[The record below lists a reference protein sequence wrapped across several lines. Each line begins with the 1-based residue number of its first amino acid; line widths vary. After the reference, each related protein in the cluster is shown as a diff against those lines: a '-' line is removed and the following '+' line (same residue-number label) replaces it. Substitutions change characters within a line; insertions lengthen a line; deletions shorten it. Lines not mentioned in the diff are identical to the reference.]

1 MNRKFLILFSLL
13 IVAIGISGILLNPDK
28 EIPKLLT
35 QTEKRKERNIVLA
48 QTRHDL
54 TAGRLIS
61 KEDYSLQNII
71 VDESSDLVK
80 NDLSHGHRID
90 SDSIDGDS
98 IDGDR
103 TADDRTHDHRL
114 DGHLLKNNILAGSY
128 ITDEMLISPSSRE
141 FSRLN
146 LKHGE
151 IIYKFYITEKNE
163 YLLNT
168 LNPGDV
174 LSFQLLTLETN
185 KTKGMENGI
194 AIDSK
199 SMNSKQRQKYSLNN
213 VIPDMPILSIKTYS
227 PEELSVKNNKNNKTE
242 AYALGYIEVI
252 MKIQDL
258 EFIHTVEKAGE
269 VFLTPKSGDH
279 RRIDLDD
286 IIPTLQTI
294 RELRG

>member
-28 EIPKLLT
+28 EIPELLT

-80 NDLSHGHRID
+80 NDLSRGHR
-90 SDSIDGDS
+90 IDGDS
-98 IDGDR
+98 IDG
-103 TADDRTHDHRL
+103 DRTHDHRL

-185 KTKGMENGI
+185 KIKGMENGI

-199 SMNSKQRQKYSLNN
+199 SMNSKQKQKYSLNN

-242 AYALGYIEVI
+242 AYSLGYIEVI

-286 IIPTLQTI
+286 IIPTLQTV

>member
-1 MNRKFLILFSLL
+1 
-13 IVAIGISGILLNPDK
+13 
-28 EIPKLLT
+28 
-35 QTEKRKERNIVLA
+35 
-48 QTRHDL
+48 
-54 TAGRLIS
+54 AGTLIS
-61 KEDYSLQNII
+61 KEDYSLQNIT

-90 SDSIDGDS
+90 GDS
-98 IDGDR
+98 I
-103 TADDRTHDHRL
+103 ADDRTHDHKL

-128 ITDEMLISPSSRE
+128 IIDEMLISPDSRE

-168 LNPGDV
+168 LNPGDF

-199 SMNSKQRQKYSLNN
+199 SMSSKQRQKYSLNN

-242 AYALGYIEVI
+242 EYSLGYIEVI

-279 RRIDLDD
+279 KRIDLDD

>member
-28 EIPKLLT
+28 EIPELLT

-90 SDSIDGDS
+90 GDS

-128 ITDEMLISPSSRE
+128 LTDEMLISPSSRE

-163 YLLNT
+163 YLLNI

-185 KTKGMENGI
+185 KIKGMENGI

-199 SMNSKQRQKYSLNN
+199 SMNSKQKQKYSLNN

-242 AYALGYIEVI
+242 AYSLGYIEVI

>member
-28 EIPKLLT
+28 EIPELLN
-35 QTEKRKERNIVLA
+35 QAEKRKERNIVLA

-90 SDSIDGDS
+90 GDR
-98 IDGDR
+98 INGDR
-103 TADDRTHDHRL
+103 TDDDRTDDDRTDDHRL

-128 ITDEMLISPSSRE
+128 LTDEMLISPSSRE

-163 YLLNT
+163 YLLKT
-168 LNPGDV
+168 LNPGDF

-199 SMNSKQRQKYSLNN
+199 SMNSKQKQKYSLNN

-227 PEELSVKNNKNNKTE
+227 PDELSVKNNKNNKTE
-242 AYALGYIEVI
+242 EYSLGYIEVI
-252 MKIQDL
+252 MKIQNL

-279 RRIDLDD
+279 KRIDLDD

>member
-28 EIPKLLT
+28 DMPELLT

-61 KEDYSLQNII
+61 KKDYSLQNIT

-80 NDLSHGHRID
+80 NDLSHGHRIN
-90 SDSIDGDS
+90 GDS
-98 IDGDR
+98 
-103 TADDRTHDHRL
+103 TDDNKINDHRL

>member
-28 EIPKLLT
+28 EMPELLT

-90 SDSIDGDS
+90 GDS
-98 IDGDR
+98 
-103 TADDRTHDHRL
+103 TDDDKINDHRL

-128 ITDEMLISPSSRE
+128 LTDEMLISPSSRE

-163 YLLNT
+163 YLLKT
-168 LNPGDV
+168 LNPGDF

-227 PEELSVKNNKNNKTE
+227 PE
-242 AYALGYIEVI
+242 
-252 MKIQDL
+252 
-258 EFIHTVEKAGE
+258 
-269 VFLTPKSGDH
+269 
-279 RRIDLDD
+279 
-286 IIPTLQTI
+286 
-294 RELRG
+294 

>member
-28 EIPKLLT
+28 EIPELLA

-90 SDSIDGDS
+90 GDS
-98 IDGDR
+98 IDG
-103 TADDRTHDHRL
+103 DRTHDHRL
-114 DGHLLKNNILAGSY
+114 DGHLLKNNMLAGSY

-242 AYALGYIEVI
+242 AYSLGYIEVI

>member
-28 EIPKLLT
+28 EIPELLA

-90 SDSIDGDS
+90 GDS
-98 IDGDR
+98 IDG
-103 TADDRTHDHRL
+103 DRTHDHRL

-242 AYALGYIEVI
+242 AYSLGYIEVI

>member
-28 EIPKLLT
+28 EIPELLN
-35 QTEKRKERNIVLA
+35 QAEKRKERNIVLA

-90 SDSIDGDS
+90 GDR
-98 IDGDR
+98 INGDR
-103 TADDRTHDHRL
+103 TDDDRTDDHRL

-128 ITDEMLISPSSRE
+128 LTDEMLISPSSRE

-163 YLLNT
+163 YLLKT
-168 LNPGDV
+168 LNPGDF

-199 SMNSKQRQKYSLNN
+199 SMNSKQKQKYSLNN

-227 PEELSVKNNKNNKTE
+227 PDELSVKNNKNNKTE
-242 AYALGYIEVI
+242 EYSLGYIEVI

-279 RRIDLDD
+279 KRIDLDD

>member
-28 EIPKLLT
+28 EIPELLN
-35 QTEKRKERNIVLA
+35 QAEKRKERNIVLA

-90 SDSIDGDS
+90 GDR
-98 IDGDR
+98 INGDR
-103 TADDRTHDHRL
+103 TDDDRTDDHRL

-128 ITDEMLISPSSRE
+128 LTDEMLILPSSRE

-163 YLLNT
+163 YLLKT
-168 LNPGDV
+168 LNPGDF

-242 AYALGYIEVI
+242 EYSLGYIEVI

-279 RRIDLDD
+279 KRIDLDD

>member
-28 EIPKLLT
+28 EIPELLT

-54 TAGRLIS
+54 TAGTLIS
-61 KEDYSLQNII
+61 KEDYSLQNIT

-90 SDSIDGDS
+90 GDS
-98 IDGDR
+98 I
-103 TADDRTHDHRL
+103 ADDRTHDHKL

-128 ITDEMLISPSSRE
+128 IIDEMLISPDSRE

-168 LNPGDV
+168 LNPGDF
-174 LSFQLLTLETN
+174 LSFQLLTLETI
-185 KTKGMENGI
+185 KQKEWRMVLLLI
-194 AIDSK
+194 A
-199 SMNSKQRQKYSLNN
+199 R
-213 VIPDMPILSIKTYS
+213 V
-227 PEELSVKNNKNNKTE
+227 
-242 AYALGYIEVI
+242 
-252 MKIQDL
+252 
-258 EFIHTVEKAGE
+258 
-269 VFLTPKSGDH
+269 
-279 RRIDLDD
+279 
-286 IIPTLQTI
+286 
-294 RELRG
+294 

>member
-28 EIPKLLT
+28 EIPELLA
-35 QTEKRKERNIVLA
+35 QTEKRKEKNIVLA

-54 TAGRLIS
+54 SAGALVSRQ
-61 KEDYSLQNII
+61 DYSLQNIT
-71 VDESSDLVK
+71 VDESSGLVK
-80 NDLSHGHRID
+80 NDLSHGHRI
-90 SDSIDGDS
+90 
-98 IDGDR
+98 
-103 TADDRTHDHRL
+103 

-128 ITDEMLISPSSRE
+128 ITDEMLISPNSHE
-141 FSRLN
+141 FSQLN
-146 LKHGE
+146 LKNGE
-151 IIYKFYITEKNE
+151 IIYKFFITKKNE

-168 LNPGDV
+168 LNPGDF

-185 KTKGMENGI
+185 KAKGMENGI
-194 AIDSK
+194 AIDSN

-213 VIPDMPILSIKTYS
+213 VIPNMPILSIKTYS
-227 PEELSVKNNKNNKTE
+227 SEELSVKNNKNNKTE
-242 AYALGYIEVI
+242 EYSLGYIEVI

-269 VFLTPKSGDH
+269 VFLIPKSGDH
-279 RRIDLDD
+279 KRIDLDE

>member
-28 EIPKLLT
+28 EIPELLT

-90 SDSIDGDS
+90 GDS
-98 IDGDR
+98 IDG
-103 TADDRTHDHRL
+103 DRTHDHRL

-185 KTKGMENGI
+185 KIKGMENGI

-199 SMNSKQRQKYSLNN
+199 SMNSKQKQKYSLNN

-242 AYALGYIEVI
+242 AYSLGYIEVI

>member
-28 EIPKLLT
+28 EIPELLT

-80 NDLSHGHRID
+80 NDLSRGHR
-90 SDSIDGDS
+90 IDGDS
-98 IDGDR
+98 IDG
-103 TADDRTHDHRL
+103 DRTHDHRL

-185 KTKGMENGI
+185 KIKGMENGI

-199 SMNSKQRQKYSLNN
+199 SMNSKQKQKYSLNN

-242 AYALGYIEVI
+242 AYSLGYIEVI

>member
-28 EIPKLLT
+28 EIPELLT

-90 SDSIDGDS
+90 GDSIDGDS
-98 IDGDR
+98 IDG
-103 TADDRTHDHRL
+103 DRTHDHRL

-227 PEELSVKNNKNNKTE
+227 PEELSVKTTK
-242 AYALGYIEVI
+242 
-252 MKIQDL
+252 
-258 EFIHTVEKAGE
+258 
-269 VFLTPKSGDH
+269 
-279 RRIDLDD
+279 
-286 IIPTLQTI
+286 TI
-294 RELRG
+294 RLKRIP

>member
-28 EIPKLLT
+28 EIPELLT

-90 SDSIDGDS
+90 GDS
-98 IDGDR
+98 IDG
-103 TADDRTHDHRL
+103 DRTHDHRL

-242 AYALGYIEVI
+242 AYSLGYIEVI

>member
-28 EIPKLLT
+28 EIPELLN
-35 QTEKRKERNIVLA
+35 QAEKRKERNIVLA

-90 SDSIDGDS
+90 
-98 IDGDR
+98 GDR
-103 TADDRTHDHRL
+103 TDDDRTDDHRL

-128 ITDEMLISPSSRE
+128 LTDEMLISPSSRE

-163 YLLNT
+163 YLLKT
-168 LNPGDV
+168 LNPGDF

-242 AYALGYIEVI
+242 EYSLGYIEVI

-279 RRIDLDD
+279 KRIDLDD

>member
-28 EIPKLLT
+28 EIPELLN
-35 QTEKRKERNIVLA
+35 QAEKRKERNIVLA

-90 SDSIDGDS
+90 GD
-98 IDGDR
+98 IINGDR
-103 TADDRTHDHRL
+103 TDDDRTDDHRL

-128 ITDEMLISPSSRE
+128 LTDEMLISPSSRE

-163 YLLNT
+163 YLLKT
-168 LNPGDV
+168 LNPGDF

-242 AYALGYIEVI
+242 EYSLGYIEVI

-279 RRIDLDD
+279 KRIDLDD

>member
-28 EIPKLLT
+28 EIPELLT

-54 TAGRLIS
+54 TAGTLIS
-61 KEDYSLQNII
+61 KEDYSLQNIT

-90 SDSIDGDS
+90 GDS
-98 IDGDR
+98 I
-103 TADDRTHDHRL
+103 ADDRTHDHKL

-128 ITDEMLISPSSRE
+128 IIDEMLISPDSRE

-168 LNPGDV
+168 LNPGDF

-199 SMNSKQRQKYSLNN
+199 SMSSKQRQKYSLNN

-227 PEELSVKNNKNNKTE
+227 PEELSVKKNNKNNKTE
-242 AYALGYIEVI
+242 EYSLGYIEVI

-279 RRIDLDD
+279 KRIDLDD

>member
-28 EIPKLLT
+28 EIPELLN
-35 QTEKRKERNIVLA
+35 QAEKRKERNIVLA

-90 SDSIDGDS
+90 GDR
-98 IDGDR
+98 INGDR
-103 TADDRTHDHRL
+103 TDDDRTDDHRL
-114 DGHLLKNNILAGSY
+114 DGHLLKNDILAGSY
-128 ITDEMLISPSSRE
+128 LTDEMLISPSSRE

-163 YLLNT
+163 YLLKT
-168 LNPGDV
+168 LNPGDF

-242 AYALGYIEVI
+242 EYSLGYIEVI

-279 RRIDLDD
+279 KRIDLDD